1 MGFRSA
7 APPMCRLLEV
17 ATFWFGFAD
26 RCIAGDD
33 GLLAVA
39 VLGSATG
46 VRSAEPAIRRLLEVA
61 TFLSEFG
68 DVCRID
74 GDDGLLAGW
83 DDVDALPQRLSCMIS
98 RQVAS
103 SV

>member
-7 APPMCRLLEV
+7 PPPVCRLLKV

-39 VLGSATG
+39 VRGNARG
-46 VRSAEPAIRRLLEVA
+46 FRSAEPAICRLLEVA

-68 DVCRID
+68 DVCCIA
-74 GDDGLLAGW
+74 GGDGLLAGEV
-83 DDVDALPQRLSCMIS
+83 DVDAVPRLSCMIS

>member
-33 GLLAVA
+33 GLLAVR
-39 VLGSATG
+39 GNATG
-46 VRSAEPAIRRLLEVA
+46 FRSAEPAIGRLLEVA
-61 TFLSEFG
+61 TFVSEFG
-68 DVCRID
+68 DVRCIAD
-74 GDDGLLAGW
+74 DDGLLAGL
-83 DDVDALPQRLSCMIS
+83 DDVDALS
-98 RQVAS
+98 
-103 SV
+103 